1 MRLLHTSDWHLGQT
15 LQQFDRSAE
24 HQHFL
29 DWLCQQIQAQD
40 ADGLLIAGDVFD
52 TANPSAAAQKMFYR
66 FLQQARAIQP
76 HLQIVVIAGNH
87 DSPGRLESAL
97 PLLEQFNTHVIGFV
111 PRLQDGSID
120 LDKLILPLRDRHGV
134 TRAFALALP
143 FLRQSDV
150 PRVEDA
156 ADPYM
161 AGIGL
166 LYQQVQRR
174 ALELRTEDQ
183 VIVALGHCHL
193 IGGQVSAAS
202 ERSIVI
208 GGSEALSASIFD
220 SRVAYVALGHL
231 HLAQQVSQQQHIRY
245 CGSPLALSFAETEY
259 LHQILRVD
267 LDCAQLASVTP
278 LPVPRTVPML
288 RVMPQPAPLAQVLEA
303 LRQLDLPATD
313 YPPYLQVRV
322 RLQEPEPAIRSLV
335 EQALEGKTVRLV
347 RIEVSYATATRA
359 QDELSATQELA
370 QLSPQ
375 EMFERLY
382 HSQYQEAPPLA
393 LRQALNEL
401 IHGAAQ

>member
-1 MRLLHTSDWHLGQT
+1 
-15 LQQFDRSAE
+15 
-24 HQHFL
+24 
-29 DWLCQQIQAQD
+29 
-40 ADGLLIAGDVFD
+40 
-52 TANPSAAAQKMFYR
+52 
-66 FLQQARAIQP
+66 LQQARAIQP

-166 LYQQVQRR
+166 LYQQVQQR

-183 VIVALGHCHL
+183 AIVALGHCHL

-208 GGSEALSASIFD
+208 GGS
-220 SRVAYVALGHL
+220 
-231 HLAQQVSQQQHIRY
+231 
-245 CGSPLALSFAETEY
+245 
-259 LHQILRVD
+259 
-267 LDCAQLASVTP
+267 
-278 LPVPRTVPML
+278 
-288 RVMPQPAPLAQVLEA
+288 
-303 LRQLDLPATD
+303 
-313 YPPYLQVRV
+313 
-322 RLQEPEPAIRSLV
+322 
-335 EQALEGKTVRLV
+335 
-347 RIEVSYATATRA
+347 
-359 QDELSATQELA
+359 
-370 QLSPQ
+370 
-375 EMFERLY
+375 
-382 HSQYQEAPPLA
+382 
-393 LRQALNEL
+393 
-401 IHGAAQ
+401 